1 MAVQVDRHEA
11 YLAKAREELGRLSE
25 AGVLSDGNAFS
36 SILIVK
42 AERGRVP
49 LSGDDGVALRA
60 AFGALGYAPEDWMAL
75 STIDA
80 AGNALDPMLL
90 RQAVLT
96 LDPGTVV
103 VCDDEAATSVRDALS
118 DELARLEDFD
128 AAMLVPGVV
137 THVLGM
143 RVLNLGGFEESL
155 ADPRAKQLMWYRLKQ
170 LRPLGEPY

>member
-1 MAVQVDRHEA
+1 
-11 YLAKAREELGRLSE
+11 
-25 AGVLSDGNAFS
+25 
-36 SILIVK
+36 
-42 AERGRVP
+42 
-49 LSGDDGVALRA
+49 
-60 AFGALGYAPEDWMAL
+60 MAL
-75 STIDA
+75 STTDV
-80 AGNALDPMLL
+80 AGNDLDPMLL
-90 RQAVLT
+90 RQALLT

-103 VCDDEAATSVRDALS
+103 ICDDEAAALVRDALS

>member
-75 STIDA
+75 STTDV
-80 AGNALDPMLL
+80 AGDDLDPMLL
-90 RQAVLT
+90 RQAL
-96 LDPGTVV
+96 
-103 VCDDEAATSVRDALS
+103 
-118 DELARLEDFD
+118 
-128 AAMLVPGVV
+128 LVPGVV